1 MEAYLLLQDPANK
14 MKFRNAKIFFQ
25 AAVFFIAAFSY
36 AQNVHLKNFEKYLGE
51 KNILEASLTLSKIK
65 KNTLN
70 STELAK
76 YNYLKANYFLYENK
90 DNLAFKH
97 YITSKQQYKKLDSL
111 DKVAQINIDIVSLLV
126 SIEKNSINHESY
138 LNEYLDYARKKN
150 NPGYLSQAYMQI
162 GKSLYVSNTQ
172 SALDYFKKALIENL
186 KTDDEIYTARIYQ
199 NIGATYASD
208 NINMQDSALYVY
220 EKALEIYKRKNL
232 NDYIFYIYVNKGVA
246 YSKKK
251 DYEKAFGF
259 FFRADSLT
267 LSEFTT
273 KKKIALYGYISDAY
287 QEKGDYKNALSYMNR
302 LNAYKEVLNENEQKK
317 AIKDIDTKYKT
328 QEKEIENLNL
338 KNKLQ
343 RNQIIVYSFI
353 ALLIVVLTIGVLALK
368 NISKKKKIAEQEK
381 LIQTQKLEKTLKDQ
395 ELHDIDLILESQEKE
410 RQQIANELHDNLG
423 SMLATL
429 KLNFQNLKRNEKP
442 EEKENNLYNKT
453 DDLIEEAYQKVRNI
467 SHLKNLG
474 VVGSQ
479 GLLVAVKKMAEKMS
493 ILERLKINVIPFGL
507 TERLDN
513 QTEVSLFRMIQELC
527 TNIIKHSAAN
537 EVNIYL
543 TQHNPNE
550 INIIIEDNGTGFDPK
565 KTTQNSGIGLKS
577 IEKKVEQMGGTF
589 TIDSIL
595 TKGTTIIIDL
605 PL

>member
-1 MEAYLLLQDPANK
+1 
-14 MKFRNAKIFFQ
+14 MKFRNAMIFFQ

-36 AQNVHLKNFEKYLGE
+36 AQNVPLKDFEKYVEE
-51 KNILEASLTLSKIK
+51 KNILEASLSLSKIK

-70 STELAK
+70 TTELAR
-76 YNYLKANYFLYENK
+76 YNYLKANFYLLENK
-90 DNLAFKH
+90 DNMAFNH
-97 YITSKQQYKKLDSL
+97 YIISKQQYKKLDSL
-111 DKVAQINIDIVSLLV
+111 DKVAQINIDLVSLLV
-126 SIEKNSINHESY
+126 SIEKNNIDHEVY
-138 LNEYLDYARKKN
+138 LNEYLDYAHKKN

-172 SALDYFKKALIENL
+172 TALDYFKKALTENL
-186 KTDDEIYTARIYQ
+186 KTNDEVYTARIYQ

-208 NINMQDSALYVY
+208 NINKLDSALYVY
-220 EKALEIYKRKNL
+220 EKALDIYKRKNL
-232 NDYIFYIYVNKGVA
+232 NDYIFYIYTNKGVA

-251 DYEKAFGF
+251 DYNKALSLF
-259 FFRADSLT
+259 FKADSLT
-267 LSEFTT
+267 LSEFST
-273 KKKIALYGYISDAY
+273 KKKIALYGYISDTY
-287 QEKGDYKNALSYMNR
+287 EEKGDYKNALKYLNR
-302 LNAYKEVLNENEQKK
+302 LNAYKEILNENEQKK
-317 AIKDIDTKYKT
+317 AIKEIDTKYKT

-343 RNQIIVYSFI
+343 TNRVIVYSI
-353 ALLIVVLTIGVLALK
+353 VGLLLVILTIGILALK

-381 LIQTQKLEKTLKDQ
+381 QIETQKLEKTLKDQ

-410 RQQIANELHDNLG
+410 RQQIANELHDDLG

-429 KLNFQNLKRNEKP
+429 KLNFQNLKRNENS
-442 EEKENNLYNKT
+442 EKNENNLYEKT

-527 TNIIKHSAAN
+527 TNIIKHSLAT

-550 INIIIEDNGTGFDPK
+550 INIIIEDNGTGFNPK
-565 KTTQNSGIGLKS
+565 KTTQNTGIGLKS

>member
-1 MEAYLLLQDPANK
+1 
-14 MKFRNAKIFFQ
+14 MKLRGTKIFFQ
-25 AAVFFIAAFSY
+25 AALFLIAAFSY
-36 AQNVHLKNFEKYLGE
+36 AQNTPLKDFERYVGE
-51 KNILEASLTLSKIK
+51 KNTLEASLALSKIK

-70 STELAK
+70 ATDLAK
-76 YNYLKANYFLYENK
+76 YDYLKANYYLLENK
-90 DNLAFKH
+90 DNLAYSH
-97 YITSKQQYKKLDSL
+97 YIASKQQYRKLDSL
-111 DKVAQINIDIVSLLV
+111 DKVAQINIDLVSLLV
-126 SIEKNSINHESY
+126 SIEKNNIDHEIY
-138 LNEYLDYARKKN
+138 LKEYLDYARKKN

-172 SALDYFKKALIENL
+172 TALDYFKKALIENL
-186 KTDDEIYTARIYQ
+186 KTDDEVYTARIYQ

-208 NINMQDSALYVY
+208 NINKLDSALYVY

-232 NDYIFYIYVNKGVA
+232 NDYIFYIYTNKADA

-251 DYEKAFGF
+251 EYKKAFAF
-259 FFRADSLT
+259 FLKADSLT
-267 LSEFTT
+267 LTEFST
-273 KKKIALYGYISDAY
+273 KKKIALYGYIANTYEES
-287 QEKGDYKNALSYMNR
+287 GDYKNALEYLNR
-302 LNAYKEVLNENEQKK
+302 LNTYKEILNENEQKK
-317 AIKDIDTKYKT
+317 AIKEIDTKYKT

-343 RNQIIVYSFI
+343 TNRIIVYSFI
-353 ALLIVVLTIGVLALK
+353 GLLFVVLTIGILALK

-381 LIQTQKLEKTLKDQ
+381 MIETQKLEKTLKEQ
-395 ELHDIDLILESQEKE
+395 ELRDIDLILESQEKE

-429 KLNFQNLKRNEKP
+429 KLNFQNLKRNENA
-442 EEKENNLYNKT
+442 EKNGTNLYQKT

-467 SHLKNLG
+467 AHLKNLG

-493 ILERLKINVIPFGL
+493 VLERLKINVIPFGL

-513 QTEVSLFRMIQELC
+513 QTEVALFRMVQELC

-543 TQHNPNE
+543 TQHNPTE

-565 KTTQNSGIGLKS
+565 KNTQKGGIGLKS

>member
-1 MEAYLLLQDPANK
+1 MSLLMVKYL
-14 MKFRNAKIFFQ
+14 KIAFQ
-25 AAVFFIAAFSY
+25 AAIFCIAAFSY
-36 AQNVHLKNFEKYLGE
+36 AQNAPLNKFEKLVNE
-51 KNILEASLTLSKIK
+51 KKVLESSLALSKIN
-65 KNTLN
+65 KNSLDPA
-70 STELAK
+70 EIAK
-76 YNYLKANYFLYENK
+76 YNYLKANYYLLENK
-90 DNLAFKH
+90 DNLAFSH
-97 YITSKQQYKKLDSL
+97 YIISKQQYKKLDSL
-111 DKVAQINIDIVSLLV
+111 DKVAQINIDVVSLLV
-126 SIEKNSINHESY
+126 SIEKNEINHEVY

-150 NPGYLSQAYMQI
+150 NPTYLSQAYMQI

-172 SALDYFKKALIENL
+172 TALDYFKKALSENL
-186 KTDDEIYTARIYQ
+186 KTNDEVYTARIYQ

-208 NINMQDSALYVY
+208 NINKLDSALYVY
-220 EKALEIYKRKNL
+220 EKALRIYKQKNL
-232 NDYIFYIYVNKGVA
+232 TEYIFYIYTNKGVA

-251 DYEKAFGF
+251 DYNKAFDF
-259 FFRADSLT
+259 FFKADSIT
-267 LSEFTT
+267 LGAFST
-273 KKKIALYGYISDAY
+273 KKKIALYGYIADTY
-287 QEKGDYKNALSYMNR
+287 EKKGDYKNALIYMNR
-302 LNAYKEVLNENEQKK
+302 LNAYKEILNENEQKK
-317 AIKDIDTKYKT
+317 AIKEIDTKYKT

-343 RNQIIVYSFI
+343 TNRIIVYSI
-353 ALLIVVLTIGVLALK
+353 VGLLLVTLTIGILALK

-381 LIQTQKLEKTLKDQ
+381 QIETQKLEKTLKEQ

-410 RQQIANELHDNLG
+410 RQQIANELHDDLG

-429 KLNFQNLKRNEKP
+429 KLNFQNLKRNENSAKS
-442 EEKENNLYNKT
+442 EINLYEKT

-493 ILERLKINVIPFGL
+493 VLERLKINVIPFGL

-527 TNIIKHSAAN
+527 TNIIKHSGAK

-543 TQHNPNE
+543 TQHNPKE

-565 KTTQNSGIGLKS
+565 KTTQNAGIGLKS

>member
-1 MEAYLLLQDPANK
+1 MIQKKSNLLKIIPLVTFLTGGLCFAQDQTYKKVEAYIEEGKTSSALKILDALEAKKPTRNNLAQIYFYRAKAYDNENSTNKAFELYIKSKKAFLEIDSIDKAMGINLDIAYLLSIQQNNRKSAE
-14 MKFRNAKIFFQ
+14 
-25 AAVFFIAAFSY
+25 SY
-36 AQNVHLKNFEKYLGE
+36 IKEYLNF
-51 KNILEASLTLSKIK
+51 TK
-65 KNTLN
+65 K
-70 STELAK
+70 A
-76 YNYLKANYFLYENK
+76 NK
-90 DNLAFKH
+90 DNLTAEGYSSWASLLIKENPQQSLDYFRKAMQYNSQAKEEKIYSRIYSNIAVLFNEMLH
-97 YITSKQQYKKLDSL
+97 QPDSALVYIQKATQIANKNKNVDDLCSNLINEAGCYYYKKDYKKAIELLKEANKIEIRKNIKNIKSYINNFLSL
-111 DKVAQINIDIVSLLV
+111 NYEALGDHRNAYN
-126 SIEKNSINHESY
+126 Y
-138 LNEYLDYARKKN
+138 LNEYLIV
-150 NPGYLSQAYMQI
+150 QEE
-162 GKSLYVSNTQ
+162 
-172 SALDYFKKALIENL
+172 LDLEK
-186 KTDDEIYTARIYQ
+186 Q
-199 NIGATYASD
+199 NIK
-208 NINMQDSALYVY
+208 I
-220 EKALEIYKRKNL
+220 
-232 NDYIFYIYVNKGVA
+232 
-246 YSKKK
+246 
-251 DYEKAFGF
+251 
-259 FFRADSLT
+259 
-267 LSEFTT
+267 SEFH
-273 KKKIALYGYISDAY
+273 
-287 QEKGDYKNALSYMNR
+287 
-302 LNAYKEVLNENEQKK
+302 
-317 AIKDIDTKYKT
+317 TKYKS

-343 RNQIIVYSFI
+343 TNRIIVYSFVG
-353 ALLIVVLTIGVLALK
+353 LLLVVLTIGILALK
-368 NISKKKKIAEQEK
+368 NITKKKKIAEQEK

-395 ELHDIDLILESQEKE
+395 ELRDIDLILESQEKE

-429 KLNFQNLKRNEKP
+429 KLNFQNLKRNENP
-442 EEKENNLYNKT
+442 EKNGNKLYQKT

-467 SHLKNLG
+467 AHLKNLG

-513 QTEVSLFRMIQELC
+513 QTEVALFRMIQELC

-543 TQHNPNE
+543 TQHNPAE

-565 KTTQNSGIGLKS
+565 KSIQKNGIGLKS

>member
-1 MEAYLLLQDPANK
+1 MIVKNINRLKIIPLVFFLAGGFCFAQNENYKNIEVLIEEGKNSTALKMLDSLESAKTTQDELAQIYFYKAKAYDNETSANKSFEFYIKSKKAFLAIDSLEKAMKINLDIAYLLSIQKSNRRNSASYIKEYLNYTKKNKKNSLTAQGYSSWACLIMDENPKQSLEYFKTAMRYNAIAKDDKVYSHIYSNTAVLYNEVLQQHDSALIYIKKLKKIALKSGDNYDIAIALINEAGCYYYKKDYQKAIGLLEEADRIDIRKNK
-14 MKFRNAKIFFQ
+14 
-25 AAVFFIAAFSY
+25 
-36 AQNVHLKNFEKYLGE
+36 
-51 KNILEASLTLSKIK
+51 KNIKSYINNFFSLNYEALGDH
-65 KNTLN
+65 KN
-70 STELAK
+70 A
-76 YNYLKANYFLYENK
+76 
-90 DNLAFKH
+90 
-97 YITSKQQYKKLDSL
+97 YK
-111 DKVAQINIDIVSLLV
+111 
-126 SIEKNSINHESY
+126 Y
-138 LNEYLDYARKKN
+138 LNEYLMV
-150 NPGYLSQAYMQI
+150 QEE
-162 GKSLYVSNTQ
+162 
-172 SALDYFKKALIENL
+172 LDLEK
-186 KTDDEIYTARIYQ
+186 Q
-199 NIGATYASD
+199 NIK
-208 NINMQDSALYVY
+208 I
-220 EKALEIYKRKNL
+220 
-232 NDYIFYIYVNKGVA
+232 
-246 YSKKK
+246 
-251 DYEKAFGF
+251 
-259 FFRADSLT
+259 
-267 LSEFTT
+267 SEFH
-273 KKKIALYGYISDAY
+273 
-287 QEKGDYKNALSYMNR
+287 
-302 LNAYKEVLNENEQKK
+302 
-317 AIKDIDTKYKT
+317 TKYKT

-343 RNQIIVYSFI
+343 TNQIIVYSFI
-353 ALLIVVLTIGVLALK
+353 GLLIVVLAIGILAYK

-395 ELHDIDLILESQEKE
+395 ELRDIDLILESQEKE

-429 KLNFQNLKRNEKP
+429 KLNFQNLKRNENS
-442 EEKENNLYNKT
+442 EKSEINLYDKT

-513 QTEVSLFRMIQELC
+513 PTEVSLFRMIQELC
-527 TNIIKHSAAN
+527 TNIIKHSSAT

-543 TQHNPNE
+543 TQHNPTE
-550 INIIIEDNGTGFDPK
+550 INIIIEDNGTGFDTK
-565 KTTQNSGIGLKS
+565 ATTIKDGIGLKS